1 MLLGLGRFALDVTV
15 GSEVMLLEILAV
27 FEKSMVAGNPVR
39 LIGVCLKLS
48 EQTLEDSVE
57 HSKLGW
63 RIGDFDLTSG

>member
-1 MLLGLGRFALDVTV
+1 MLSGLGRFALDVTV
-15 GSEVMLLEILAV
+15 GSEVMLEMLAV